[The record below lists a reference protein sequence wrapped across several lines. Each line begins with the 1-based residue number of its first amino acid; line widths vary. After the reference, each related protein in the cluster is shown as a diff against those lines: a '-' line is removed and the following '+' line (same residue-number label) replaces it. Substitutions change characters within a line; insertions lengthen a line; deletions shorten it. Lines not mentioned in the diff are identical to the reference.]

1 MDIIYIDDEEVSDEE
16 LARIHALSAEVEKE
30 ALPDDPPT
38 PFEEFRGWVRHV
50 PEFRKNHRWVI
61 PDPVNAQEVI
71 AHASLSLKYVET
83 NRNRGSFWIEVRKDA
98 RRQGLGRRLLAT
110 VLDKAKEED
119 RTLLDSWTNEGAG
132 AERFLEAIGM
142 ERRYRERQSRLYL
155 NDVDREMLA
164 SWVARAEERAS
175 EYEIVSWDGLT
186 PDDLLADF
194 ADLKGVM
201 NTAPR
206 EDFEEEDEVF
216 TPERIAEQERAFQ
229 AQERS
234 WWTMVARHPSGEL
247 AGYTELTFSRWRDW
261 LSYQGDTGV
270 RPSHRDRGLGRW
282 LKAAML
288 QRLVAEKPDVR
299 WIDTWNAGSNRPMLN
314 INEALGFRSLLYW
327 GAWQADR
334 ATLEGRAP

>member
-1 MDIIYIDDEEVSDEE
+1 MDIIYIDDQKVSDEE

-61 PDPVNAQEVI
+61 RDPGDPEQMI
-71 AHASLSLKYVET
+71 GHAALALKYVET
-83 NRNRGSFWIEVRKDA
+83 NRSRGSFWIEVRKDV
-98 RRQGLGRRLLAT
+98 RRRGLGKLLLAA
-110 VLDKAKEED
+110 VLTKAEEED
-119 RTLLDSWTNEGAG
+119 RTLLDSWTNEGAD
-132 AERFLEAIGM
+132 AEKFLEAMGM
-142 ERRYRERQSRLYL
+142 ERRYRERQSRLYIEE
-155 NDVDREMLA
+155 VDREMLR

-175 EYEIVSWDGLT
+175 EYEIVAWDGQT
-186 PDDLLADF
+186 PDDLLPAF

-206 EDFEEEDEVF
+206 EEFEEEDEVF
-216 TPERIAEQERAFQ
+216 TPERIAEQERVFEA
-229 AQERS
+229 RGNP
-234 WWTMVARHPSGEL
+234 WWTMVARHPSGEF
-247 AGYTELTFSRWRDW
+247 AGYTELTFSKWRDW
-261 LSYQGDTGV
+261 LAYQGDTGV

-288 QRLVAEKPDVR
+288 ERLIAENPEVK

-314 INEALGFRSLLYW
+314 INEALGFRPLIYW

-334 ATLEGRAP
+334 SILEARQ